1 VLGGWRAT
9 AISTAVSG
17 QAINLTYAPTTQFS
31 IGNPTLRPNLSGDIY
46 PSGSDQTYLNFFNK
60 NTITAP
66 TDPSQPMGNA
76 GRNIAR
82 GYPTYTT
89 DFGLHKAFPLWKEGR
104 NLEFRSEF
112 FNLFNHTNFGIPN
125 SDRASSSFGRITST
139 FPARMVQLALKLTF

>member
-1 VLGGWRAT
+1 
-9 AISTAVSG
+9 
-17 QAINLTYAPTTQFS
+17 
-31 IGNPTLRPNLSGDIY
+31 
-46 PSGSDQTYLNFFNK
+46 
-60 NTITAP
+60 
-66 TDPSQPMGNA
+66 MGNA